1 MHARY
6 FKRTIGV
13 SPSNGALIY
22 MTAGEITFVI
32 VMLAIV
38 IATYFVCRILKE
50 YDDDEDDDI
59 WSHL

>member
-1 MHARY
+1 
-6 FKRTIGV
+6 
-13 SPSNGALIY
+13 

-32 VMLAIV
+32 VMIAIV

-50 YDDDEDDDI
+50 YNDDEDDDI